1 MDQGIFSQID
11 LLSRHKN
18 IDPGIV
24 REAVLDAI
32 LAAARKHYK
41 SEDEEYTSDEDLVAE
56 INPKTGGVEV
66 FAVMTVKD
74 LVANPATEVSL
85 HAARRLDRSAKL
97 GSQIRVRKPTKP
109 LGRIAAQMA
118 KQVILQKIREAE
130 RETICQEFESRVNT
144 LEYCTVKRIEG
155 PELIVELQ
163 GAEARVPRRE
173 QSRLEVFMPGDRVRV
188 IIKSVDKAARGPAVV
203 ASRASEELVKRLFEQ
218 EVPEI
223 YDNTVEIKAC
233 AREAGER
240 TKIAVLSR
248 DRDVD
253 AVGACVGAKGMR
265 VQTIIRELRG
275 EKIDI
280 IEYMDDPVDMV
291 CRAISPAKVNRVNV
305 IDARSQR
312 MEVIVDESQLS
323 LAIGKKGQNVRLAVK
338 LLGWRIDI
346 KSEEEKRREVEE
358 ALAAISGDGTAVS
371 MLLQYGLS
379 QGLIDRLVESGIT
392 TVEALS
398 ETTPEQLME
407 IPSVGPEL
415 IERIQRAIK
424 QCYEHLARTVGVEP
438 TEEEDGDVPDSQGDA
453 DSKEKE
459 DVEVAPV
466 LPGAP
471 VSGAVEEDDDD
482 EEIDFDIQELEG
494 LGKMN
499 RYRGPAEDEG
509 ALHPGQGGLAP
520 GGDGSAQDAEPVA
533 VALVG
538 TGEPSRE
545 E

>member
-1 MDQGIFSQID
+1 MDQGIFSQIE

-18 IDPGIV
+18 IDPDIV
-24 REAVLDAI
+24 REAVMDAI

-41 SEDEEYTSDEDLVAE
+41 SEDEEYKSDEDLVAE
-56 INPKTGGVEV
+56 INPKTGNVEV
-66 FAVMTVKD
+66 FAVMTVAN

-85 HAARRLDRSAKL
+85 YAARRLDPSAKV

-130 RETICQEFESRVNT
+130 RETICQEFETRLNT
-144 LEYCTVKRIEG
+144 MEYCVIKRIEG

-173 QSRLEVFMPGDRVRV
+173 QSRLEAFMPGDRVRV

-240 TKIAVLSR
+240 TKIAVRSR

-305 IDARSQR
+305 IDAHNQR
-312 MEVIVDESQLS
+312 MEVVVDESQLS

-358 ALAAISGDGTAVS
+358 AMAAISGDGTPVS

-379 QGLIDRLVESGIT
+379 QGLIDRLTESGT
-392 TVEALS
+392 STVEALADM
-398 ETTPEQLME
+398 TPEQLEE

-415 IERIQRAIK
+415 VERIERAIR
-424 QCYEHLARTVGVEP
+424 QCYEHLARTVGVVP
-438 TEEEDGDVPDSQGDA
+438 TEDESSAAADSQAEA
-453 DSKEKE
+453 DGTAKKPA
-459 DVEVAPV
+459 VAAPV

-471 VSGAVEEDDDD
+471 VSGAVEEDE
-482 EEIDFDIQELEG
+482 EEIDFDIEELEG

-499 RYRGPAEDEG
+499 RYRGPIEDEG
-509 ALHPGQGGLAP
+509 ALQPGREGLEPSGGGL
-520 GGDGSAQDAEPVA
+520 SQDAEPVA

-538 TGEPSRE
+538 TGEPSQE

>member
-1 MDQGIFSQID
+1 MDQGIFSQIE

-18 IDPGIV
+18 IDPDIV
-24 REAVLDAI
+24 REAVMDAI

-41 SEDEEYTSDEDLVAE
+41 SEDEEYKSDEDLVAE
-56 INPKTGGVEV
+56 INPKTGNVEV
-66 FAVMTVKD
+66 FAVMTVAN

-85 HAARRLDRSAKL
+85 HAARRLDPAAKV

-130 RETICQEFESRVNT
+130 RETICQEFETRVNT
-144 LEYCTVKRIEG
+144 MEYCVIKRIEG

-173 QSRLEVFMPGDRVRV
+173 QSRLEAFMPGDRVRV

-305 IDARSQR
+305 IDARNQR
-312 MEVIVDESQLS
+312 MEVVVDESQLS

-346 KSEEEKRREVEE
+346 KSEEDKRREVEE
-358 ALAAISGDGTAVS
+358 AMAAISGDGTPVS

-379 QGLIDRLVESGIT
+379 QGLIDRLAESGVS
-392 TVEALS
+392 TVEALADM
-398 ETTPEQLME
+398 TPEQLEE

-415 IERIQRAIK
+415 IERIERAIR
-424 QCYEHLARTVGVEP
+424 QCYEHLARTVGVVP
-438 TEEEDGDVPDSQGDA
+438 AEDEGSDAPDSVDESDGTKKKPVA
-453 DSKEKE
+453 A
-459 DVEVAPV
+459 APV

-471 VSGAVEEDDDD
+471 VSGAVEEDD
-482 EEIDFDIQELEG
+482 EEIDFDIEELEG

-499 RYRGPAEDEG
+499 RYRGPIEDEG
-509 ALHPGQGGLAP
+509 SLQPGREGLEPSGGGL
-520 GGDGSAQDAEPVA
+520 SQDAEPVA

-538 TGEPSRE
+538 TGEPSQE

>member
-18 IDPGIV
+18 IDPDIV
-24 REAVLDAI
+24 REAVMDAI

-41 SEDEEYTSDEDLVAE
+41 SEDDEYKSEEDLVAE
-56 INPKTGGVEV
+56 INPKTGNVEV
-66 FAVMTVKD
+66 FAVMTVAN

-85 HAARRLDRSAKL
+85 YAARRLDPAAKV

-130 RETICQEFESRVNT
+130 RETICQEFETRVNT
-144 LEYCTVKRIEG
+144 MEYCVIKRIEG

-173 QSRLEVFMPGDRVRV
+173 QSRLEAFMPGDRVRV

-240 TKIAVLSR
+240 TKIAVRSR

-305 IDARSQR
+305 IDARNQR
-312 MEVIVDESQLS
+312 MEVVVDESQLS

-358 ALAAISGDGTAVS
+358 AMAAISGDGTPVS

-379 QGLIDRLVESGIT
+379 QGLIDRLMESGT
-392 TVEALS
+392 STVEALADM
-398 ETTPEQLME
+398 TPEQLEE

-415 IERIQRAIK
+415 VERIERAIR
-424 QCYEHLARTVGVEP
+424 QCYEHLARTVGVVP
-438 TEEEDGDVPDSQGDA
+438 TEVESSDTADSQAEA
-453 DSKEKE
+453 DSADKKP
-459 DVEVAPV
+459 VVAAPV

-471 VSGAVEEDDDD
+471 VSGAVEEDE
-482 EEIDFDIQELEG
+482 EEIDFDIEELEG

-499 RYRGPAEDEG
+499 RYRGPIEDEG
-509 ALHPGQGGLAP
+509 ALQPGREGLEPSGGGL
-520 GGDGSAQDAEPVA
+520 SQDAEPVA

-538 TGEPSRE
+538 TGEPSQE